1 MSNMSNLKIT
11 AETIAVRM
19 QAMLPNIA
27 IESKIREALERALA
41 DSEAQKL
48 KLTIKAEI
56 EVHPDETIE
65 FETWSEVSQTRKDVS
80 EKVGE
85 MFDLRQT
92 TIKFG
97 E

>member
-1 MSNMSNLKIT
+1 MKNMSNLKIT

-19 QAMLPNIA
+19 QAMLPNVA
-27 IESKIREALERALA
+27 IESKIREAVERALA

-48 KLTIKAEI
+48 KLTIKADI

-85 MFDLRQT
+85 MFDLRQA